1 MHSLPFA
8 LTPFVGLVI
17 AVLTVASSRIRH
29 QTIGESDYYK
39 FPVYLAYMMM
49 GVTVFGSWAAFL
61 PWPDNWTMPWVFG
74 LIACVFGYASAYFLH
89 YRIIVTEDV
98 LTVGAFFRS
107 RIPLTDVIDT
117 DIKEGG
123 RSRELIIYVRDG
135 RRIRVS
141 GFVGDFDDL
150 DGTIRSRMAG
160 PNKGPASAEKLK
172 DRANRNRSDAF
183 DALLII
189 GLLGGGLYLMHWAIH
204 HQ

>member
-1 MHSLPFA
+1 
-8 LTPFVGLVI
+8 
-17 AVLTVASSRIRH
+17 
-29 QTIGESDYYK
+29 
-39 FPVYLAYMMM
+39 
-49 GVTVFGSWAAFL
+49 
-61 PWPDNWTMPWVFG
+61 MPWVFG
-74 LIACVFGYASAYFLH
+74 LIACVFSYTSAYFLH
-89 YRIIVTEDV
+89 YRIIITEDV

-123 RSRELIIYVRDG
+123 RSRELTIYVRDG

-141 GFVGDFDDL
+141 ALIGDFDDL

-160 PNKGPASAEKLK
+160 PNKGPESAEKLK

-183 DALLII
+183 DAI